1 MIYDCAIIG
10 GGIVGLATARALSQR
25 YPRSRLVLLEK
36 ESELA
41 CHQTGRNSGVIHSGI
56 YYRPGSF
63 KARFSRQGS
72 ASLVAFCQQHG
83 LAYEVCGKLIV
94 ATREEELPRLVAL
107 YERGLENGL
116 AVRRLTSQEA
126 LAIEPHLSC
135 QAALQV
141 ASTGIVDYRAVS
153 QKLAEL
159 YRAEGQRDLFLGRKV
174 VGLEERGAL
183 KRLRTREET
192 FEARTLI
199 NCAGLFSDRIA
210 RLAGTDPP
218 ARILPFRGEY
228 YHLRPERS
236 HLVKSLIYPVPDPT
250 LPFLG
255 VHFTRTLD
263 GGAHCGPNAVLAFK
277 REGYR
282 KTDFDLRDCLEIAGY
297 PGFWSLAA
305 RFLRIGAQES
315 LRSLFKSLFVSSLRR
330 LIPEVRSEDLVPA
343 PSGVRAQAV
352 RPDGALVDDFLLL
365 ERPGAL
371 HVCNAP
377 SPAATCALEIGA
389 YLAERSPLG

>member
-1 MIYDCAIIG
+1 MIYDCAVIG
-10 GGIVGLATARALSQR
+10 GGIVGLATARALSMR
-25 YPRSRLVLLEK
+25 HPRARLVLLEK
-36 ESELA
+36 ELELA

-72 ASLVAFCQQHG
+72 SSLVDFCQQQG

-94 ATREEELPRLVAL
+94 ATREEELPRLEAL
-107 YERGLENGL
+107 YQRGLENGL
-116 AVRRLTSQEA
+116 AVRRLSSPEA

-135 QAALQV
+135 LAALRV

-153 QKLAEL
+153 RKLAEL
-159 YRAEGQRDLFLGRKV
+159 YRAEGQRDLFLGRRVVKV
-174 VGLEERGAL
+174 EARGSL
-183 KRLRTREET
+183 KRLRTEQET
-192 FEARTLI
+192 FEARSLI

-210 RLAGTDPP
+210 RLAGTEPP

-228 YHLRPERS
+228 YHLKPERS
-236 HLVKSLIYPVPDPT
+236 HLVKTLIYPVPDPA

-282 KTDFDLRDCLEIAGY
+282 KRDFDLSDCLEIAGY
-297 PGFWSLAA
+297 PGFWRLAA
-305 RFLRIGAQES
+305 RFFRTGAEES
-315 LRSLFKSLFVSSLRR
+315 LRSLFKALFVRSLRR
-330 LIPEVRSEDLVPA
+330 LIPEVRSEDLEPA